1 MFKLTKIFV
10 AGSTG
15 YIGKNVVKYALDNG
29 FDVVTAKRHS
39 DNKPGQLNK
48 KLKVIKIS
56 NNDNNWIAD
65 LEKVDVIISC
75 LASRTGEPKDAHLVD
90 YKLNCLLL
98 EKAKALKCSQFILL
112 SAICVQKPRLAF
124 QFEKLAFEEEL
135 KKSGLNFSIV
145 RPTAYFKSLSGQ
157 IENIKKGKPY
167 VYFGDGQIT
176 QCNPISEKDLSL
188 YILSCIKDKTKW
200 RKILP
205 IGGPKQSITPK
216 DIGKILF
223 EIFEVSPKYKSFP
236 TKILDAIRLL
246 LLIISPFSNWAK
258 NKSELI
264 KIAKYYATESMLI
277 WDEKKECYDAN
288 MTPSTGK
295 DTLREIIEK
304 VSNILSIEENYSIK
318 NLDLQ
323 LEIDRDSKLY

>member
-39 DNKPGQLNK
+39 DDKPGQLNK

-65 LEKVDVIISC
+65 LEKVDIIISC
-75 LASRTGEPKDAHLVD
+75 LSSRTGEPKDAHLVD

-277 WDEKKECYDAN
+277 WDETKKCYDSN

-295 DTLREIIEK
+295 DTLRDYF
-304 VSNILSIEENYSIK
+304 YSIR
-318 NLDLQ
+318 NLDLE

>member
-135 KKSGLNFSIV
+135 KKSGLNFSII

-167 VYFGDGQIT
+167 IYFGDGQIT

-236 TKILDAIRLL
+236 TKLLDAIRLL

-295 DTLREIIEK
+295 DTLRDYF
-304 VSNILSIEENYSIK
+304 YSIK

>member
-188 YILSCIKDKTKW
+188 YILSCIKDKAKW

-236 TKILDAIRLL
+236 TKLLDAIRLL

-264 KIAKYYATESMLI
+264 KIAKYYATESMLV

-295 DTLREIIEK
+295 DTLRDYF
-304 VSNILSIEENYSIK
+304 YSIK

-323 LEIDRDSKLY
+323 LEIDRDGKLY

>member
-112 SAICVQKPRLAF
+112 SAICVQKPRLTF

-236 TKILDAIRLL
+236 TKLLDAIRLL

-295 DTLREIIEK
+295 DTLRDYF
-304 VSNILSIEENYSIK
+304 YSIK
-318 NLDLQ
+318 NSDLQ

>member
-236 TKILDAIRLL
+236 TKLLDAIRLL

-295 DTLREIIEK
+295 DTLRDYF
-304 VSNILSIEENYSIK
+304 YSIK

-323 LEIDRDSKLY
+323 LEIDRDSRLYRFLI

>member
-98 EKAKALKCSQFILL
+98 EKAKALKCSHFILL

-135 KKSGLNFSIV
+135 KKSGLNFSII

-236 TKILDAIRLL
+236 TKLLDAIRLF

-295 DTLREIIEK
+295 DTLRDYF
-304 VSNILSIEENYSIK
+304 YSIK

>member
-1 MFKLTKIFV
+1 VFKLTKIFV

-98 EKAKALKCSQFILL
+98 EKAKALKCSHFILL

-236 TKILDAIRLL
+236 TKLLDAIRLL

-295 DTLREIIEK
+295 DTLRDYF
-304 VSNILSIEENYSIK
+304 YSIK

>member
-29 FDVVTAKRHS
+29 FDVVTAKRRS

-236 TKILDAIRLL
+236 TKLLDAIRLL

-277 WDEKKECYDAN
+277 WDEKKNCYDAN

-295 DTLREIIEK
+295 DTLRDYF
-304 VSNILSIEENYSIK
+304 YSIK
-318 NLDLQ
+318 NLDLK

>member
-1 MFKLTKIFV
+1 MTKIFV

-124 QFEKLAFEEEL
+124 QFEKLAFEEKL

-236 TKILDAIRLL
+236 TKLLDAIRLL

-295 DTLREIIEK
+295 DTLRDYF
-304 VSNILSIEENYSIK
+304 YSIK

>member
-39 DNKPGQLNK
+39 DNKPGQPNK

-90 YKLNCLLL
+90 YELNCLLL

-124 QFEKLAFEEEL
+124 QFEKLAFEEKL

-176 QCNPISEKDLSL
+176 QCNPISEKDLSQ
-188 YILSCIKDKTKW
+188 YILSCINDKTKW
-200 RKILP
+200 QKILP
-205 IGGPKQSITPK
+205 IGGPKQSLTPK

-236 TKILDAIRLL
+236 TKILDVIRVL

-277 WDEKKECYDAN
+277 WDETKKRYDSN

-295 DTLREIIEK
+295 DTLRDYF
-304 VSNILSIEENYSIK
+304 YSIR
-318 NLDLQ
+318 NLDLE

>member
-236 TKILDAIRLL
+236 TKLLDAIRLL

-277 WDEKKECYDAN
+277 WDEKKKCYDSN
-288 MTPSTGK
+288 MTPSTGN
-295 DTLREIIEK
+295 DTLRD
-304 VSNILSIEENYSIK
+304 YFHSIK

>member
-236 TKILDAIRLL
+236 TKLLDAIRLL

-277 WDEKKECYDAN
+277 WDEKKKCYDAN

-295 DTLREIIEK
+295 DTLRDYF
-304 VSNILSIEENYSIK
+304 YSIR
-318 NLDLQ
+318 NLDLE

>member
-75 LASRTGEPKDAHLVD
+75 LASRTGQPKDAHLVD

-236 TKILDAIRLL
+236 TKLLDAIRLL

-295 DTLREIIEK
+295 DTLRDYF
-304 VSNILSIEENYSIK
+304 YSIK

>member
-98 EKAKALKCSQFILL
+98 EKAKALKCSHFILL

-135 KKSGLNFSIV
+135 KKSGLNFSII

-236 TKILDAIRLL
+236 TKLLDAIRLL

-295 DTLREIIEK
+295 DTLRDYF
-304 VSNILSIEENYSIK
+304 YSIK

>member
-236 TKILDAIRLL
+236 TKLLDAIRLL

-277 WDEKKECYDAN
+277 WDEKKGCYDAN

-295 DTLREIIEK
+295 DTLRDYF
-304 VSNILSIEENYSIK
+304 YSIK

>member
-56 NNDNNWIAD
+56 SNDNDWIAD

-188 YILSCIKDKTKW
+188 YILSCIKDKSKW

-223 EIFEVSPKYKSFP
+223 EIFEMSPKYKSFP
-236 TKILDAIRLL
+236 TKLLDAIRLL

-295 DTLREIIEK
+295 DTLRDYF
-304 VSNILSIEENYSIK
+304 YSIK

>member
-1 MFKLTKIFV
+1 MTKIFV

-29 FDVVTAKRHS
+29 FDVVTAKRRS

-295 DTLREIIEK
+295 DTLRDYF
-304 VSNILSIEENYSIK
+304 YSIK

>member
-1 MFKLTKIFV
+1 MTKIFV

-39 DNKPGQLNK
+39 DDKPGQLNK

-98 EKAKALKCSQFILL
+98 EKAKALKCSHFILL

-135 KKSGLNFSIV
+135 QKSGLNFSIV

-295 DTLREIIEK
+295 DTLRDYF
-304 VSNILSIEENYSIK
+304 YSIK
-318 NLDLQ
+318 NLDLK

>member
-98 EKAKALKCSQFILL
+98 EKAKALKCSHFILL

-236 TKILDAIRLL
+236 TKLLDAIRLL

-295 DTLREIIEK
+295 DTLRDYF
-304 VSNILSIEENYSIK
+304 YSIK

>member
-15 YIGKNVVKYALDNG
+15 YIGKNVVKYALENG
-29 FDVVTAKRHS
+29 FNVVTAKRHP

-65 LEKVDVIISC
+65 LEKVDIIISC

-236 TKILDAIRLL
+236 TKLLDAIRLL

-295 DTLREIIEK
+295 DTLRDYF
-304 VSNILSIEENYSIK
+304 YSIK

>member
-200 RKILP
+200 QKILP

-236 TKILDAIRLL
+236 TKLLDAIRLL

-295 DTLREIIEK
+295 DTLRDYF
-304 VSNILSIEENYSIK
+304 YSIK

>member
-1 MFKLTKIFV
+1 VFKLTKIFV

-29 FDVVTAKRHS
+29 FDVVIAKRHS
-39 DNKPGQLNK
+39 DNKPSQLNK

-90 YKLNCLLL
+90 YELNCLLL

-124 QFEKLAFEEEL
+124 QFEKLAFEEKL

-157 IENIKKGKPY
+157 VENIKKGKPY

-188 YILSCIKDKTKW
+188 YILSCINDKTKW
-200 RKILP
+200 QKILP
-205 IGGPKQSITPK
+205 IGGPKQSLTPK

-236 TKILDAIRLL
+236 TKILDVIRVL
-246 LLIISPFSNWAK
+246 LLIISPLSNWAK

-295 DTLREIIEK
+295 DTLRDYF
-304 VSNILSIEENYSIK
+304 YSIK

>member
-188 YILSCIKDKTKW
+188 YILSCINDKTKW

-236 TKILDAIRLL
+236 TKLLDAIRLL

-295 DTLREIIEK
+295 DTLRDYF
-304 VSNILSIEENYSIK
+304 YSIK

>member
-167 VYFGDGQIT
+167 IYFGDGQIT

-236 TKILDAIRLL
+236 TKLLDAIRLL

-277 WDEKKECYDAN
+277 WDEKKNCYDAN

-295 DTLREIIEK
+295 DTLRDYF
-304 VSNILSIEENYSIK
+304 YSIK
-318 NLDLQ
+318 NLDLK

>member
-39 DNKPGQLNK
+39 DDKPGQLNK

-135 KKSGLNFSIV
+135 QKSGLNFSIV

-277 WDEKKECYDAN
+277 WDEKKKCYDAN

-295 DTLREIIEK
+295 DTLRDYF
-304 VSNILSIEENYSIK
+304 YSIK
-318 NLDLQ
+318 NLDLK

>member
-1 MFKLTKIFV
+1 MTKIFV

-29 FDVVTAKRHS
+29 FDVVIAKRHS
-39 DNKPGQLNK
+39 DNKPSQLNK

-90 YKLNCLLL
+90 YELNCLLL

-124 QFEKLAFEEEL
+124 QFEKLAFEEKL

-157 IENIKKGKPY
+157 VENIKKGKPY

-188 YILSCIKDKTKW
+188 YILSCINDKTKW
-200 RKILP
+200 QKILP
-205 IGGPKQSITPK
+205 IGGPKQSLTPK

-236 TKILDAIRLL
+236 TKILDVIRVL
-246 LLIISPFSNWAK
+246 LLIISPLSNWAK

-277 WDEKKECYDAN
+277 WDETKKCYDSN

-295 DTLREIIEK
+295 DTLRDYF
-304 VSNILSIEENYSIK
+304 YSIK

>member
-39 DNKPGQLNK
+39 DDKLGQLNK

-188 YILSCIKDKTKW
+188 YILSCIIDKTKW

-236 TKILDAIRLL
+236 TKLLDAIRLL

-277 WDEKKECYDAN
+277 WDEKKKCYDAN

-295 DTLREIIEK
+295 DTLRDYF
-304 VSNILSIEENYSIK
+304 YSIK

>member
-56 NNDNNWIAD
+56 NDDNNWIAD

-223 EIFEVSPKYKSFP
+223 EIFEMSPKYKSFP
-236 TKILDAIRLL
+236 TKLLDAIRLL

-295 DTLREIIEK
+295 DTLRDYF
-304 VSNILSIEENYSIK
+304 YSIK

>member
-1 MFKLTKIFV
+1 LTKIFV

-135 KKSGLNFSIV
+135 KKSGLNFSII

-236 TKILDAIRLL
+236 TKLLDAIRLL

-295 DTLREIIEK
+295 DTLRDYF
-304 VSNILSIEENYSIK
+304 YSIK

>member
-56 NNDNNWIAD
+56 NSDNNWIAD

-75 LASRTGEPKDAHLVD
+75 LASRTGEPEDAHLVD

-236 TKILDAIRLL
+236 TKLLDAIRLL

-295 DTLREIIEK
+295 DTLRDYF
-304 VSNILSIEENYSIK
+304 YSIK

>member
-157 IENIKKGKPY
+157 IENIKKGKPF

-236 TKILDAIRLL
+236 TKLLDAIRLL

-295 DTLREIIEK
+295 DTLRDYF
-304 VSNILSIEENYSIK
+304 YSIK

>member
-98 EKAKALKCSQFILL
+98 EKAKSLKCSQFILL

-236 TKILDAIRLL
+236 TKLLDAIRLL

-295 DTLREIIEK
+295 DTLRDYF
-304 VSNILSIEENYSIK
+304 YSIK

>member
-236 TKILDAIRLL
+236 TKLLDAIRLL

-288 MTPSTGK
+288 MTPSTGN
-295 DTLREIIEK
+295 DTLRDYF
-304 VSNILSIEENYSIK
+304 YSIK